1 MQGENMKFQLT
12 CFTLLLHTAIL
23 IYIYIIPSILISFLE
38 GGRKIHFWNQNCF
51 YAHLSVCNSPHFNI

>member
-23 IYIYIIPSILISFLE
+23 IYIYIYIYNSIYSNFLPRRRKKNTFLKSELLLCTSISL
-38 GGRKIHFWNQNCF
+38 
-51 YAHLSVCNSPHFNI
+51 